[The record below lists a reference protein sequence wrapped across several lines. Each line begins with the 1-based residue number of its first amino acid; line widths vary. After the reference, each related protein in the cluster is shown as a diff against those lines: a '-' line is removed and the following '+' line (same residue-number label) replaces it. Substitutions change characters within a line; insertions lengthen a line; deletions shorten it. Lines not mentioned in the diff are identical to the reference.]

1 MTQSSSQSTR
11 AHDLAADLG
20 FDLSNDYRYAG
31 LSPHIIQLDPKRKRS
46 FEHIVDA
53 TGADYYAARID
64 FGGNEVVASRA
75 FAVVMQGG
83 RSGSAY
89 LPKKAHPKKLTII
102 RGCGSLILGNPEN
115 DDMDGVFM
123 TDIYS
128 LNAEVTKEV
137 TLPPGHFYTIE
148 ARGGEVVVSY
158 LSETDVDGNWEPSEI
173 IVEPGKESLVT
184 PEEGLVVVP
193 EEFMNANFN

>member
-1 MTQSSSQSTR
+1 
-11 AHDLAADLG
+11 
-20 FDLSNDYRYAG
+20 
-31 LSPHIIQLDPKRKRS
+31 
-46 FEHIVDA
+46 
-53 TGADYYAARID
+53 
-64 FGGNEVVASRA
+64 
-75 FAVVMQGG
+75 
-83 RSGSAY
+83 
-89 LPKKAHPKKLTII
+89 
-102 RGCGSLILGNPEN
+102 
-115 DDMDGVFM
+115 
-123 TDIYS
+123 
-128 LNAEVTKEV
+128 V